1 MAVVGEITRISGP
14 AVIAR
19 GLAGARMY
27 DIVRVGKEKL
37 IGEIIR
43 LDGDTAFVQVYED
56 TSGLYVGEP
65 VESTDAPLTLE
76 LGPGMLSGV
85 SDGIQRPLDKIREA
99 QGDFISRGVVVNALD
114 RSRKWAFVPKVKKG
128 DRVGPGD
135 VIGEVQEYSYAH
147 RIMVPPTVDGG
158 EIAEVR
164 SGEFTVT
171 DEVARLT
178 NRTSLRLMQTWPV
191 RIPRPV
197 ARKLDPTELFVTG
210 QRILDVLFPVA
221 MGGTA
226 AIPGPFG
233 SGKTVVQQTLA
244 KWSNADI
251 IVYVGCG
258 ERGNEMTDVLIEF
271 AELNDPRTGRPIME
285 RTNLVANTSN
295 MPVAAREASI
305 YTGVT
310 MAEYFRDM
318 GYRVALMADSTSRW
332 AEALREISSRLE
344 EMPAEEGY
352 PPYLASRLS
361 AFYER
366 AGRAVV
372 LGREERVGAVTVV
385 GAVSPPGGDLS
396 EPVTQSTLRIVGT
409 FWSLDAQLA
418 YRRHFPAINWNRS
431 YSLYE
436 SLLTPWY
443 TKNVAEDFTDQR
455 AWLSAMLAR
464 EASLQDV
471 VQLVGPDALQDQERM
486 VIETGRMI
494 REYFLQQSAFS
505 DVDAFSS
512 LEKAYG
518 MIRGIRTFYELA
530 VAALERGKEI
540 DEIIN
545 LPQIEQIARFKE
557 VPNDKFP
564 AYIDT
569 FLRTLPGAFEAVPA
583 GGGGGAVGS
592 GDGQAARG
600 GAVTGGGA
608 AGHGPAA
615 ERKA

>member
-1 MAVVGEITRISGP
+1 MAAVTGVITRISGP
-14 AVIAR
+14 AVIAQ

-43 LDGDTAFVQVYED
+43 LDGETAFVQVYED

-65 VESTDAPLTLE
+65 VESTDAPLALE
-76 LGPGMLSGV
+76 LAPGMLS
-85 SDGIQRPLDKIREA
+85 SIFDGIQRPLDKIREA
-99 QGDFISRGVVVNALD
+99 QGDFISRGVVVNSLD
-114 RSRKWAFVPKVKKG
+114 RARKWTFVPKVKTG

-147 RIMVPPTVDGG
+147 RIMVPPDVPES
-158 EIAEVR
+158 EIAEIHA
-164 SGEFTVT
+164 GEFTIIET
-171 DEVARLT
+171 VARLKSGT
-178 NRTSLRLMQTWPV
+178 ELRMMQTWPV
-191 RIPRPV
+191 RVPRPV
-197 ARKLDPTELFVTG
+197 VRKLEPTELFVTG
-210 QRILDVLFPVA
+210 QRVLDVLYPVA

-226 AIPGPFG
+226 AVPGPFG
-233 SGKTVVQQTLA
+233 SGKTVVQQTLS

-258 ERGNEMTDVLIEF
+258 ERGNEMTEVLTEF
-271 AELNDPRTGRPIME
+271 PELEDPRNGRPLME
-285 RTNLVANTSN
+285 RTILVANTSN

-372 LGREERVGAVTVV
+372 LGKDERVGAVTVV

-409 FWSLDAQLA
+409 YWSLDAQLA

-436 SLLTPWY
+436 ALLNSWY
-443 TKNVAEDFTDQR
+443 QKNVAEDFIDQR
-455 AWLSAMLAR
+455 AWLSAILAR
-464 EASLQDV
+464 EAGLQEV

-486 VIETGRMI
+486 VIEAGKMI

-505 DVDAFSS
+505 DVDASCS
-512 LEKAYG
+512 LEKAYW
-518 MIRGIRTFYELA
+518 MVRGIRAFYEQALA
-530 VAALERGKEI
+530 SLEHGKVI
-540 DEIIN
+540 DDIIN
-545 LPQIEQIARFKE
+545 LPQNEQIARFKE
-557 VPNDKFP
+557 IPNDKFR
-564 AYIDT
+564 AYIDE
-569 FLRTLPGAFEAVPA
+569 FLKSLPAAF
-583 GGGGGAVGS
+583 
-592 GDGQAARG
+592 
-600 GAVTGGGA
+600 GA
-608 AGHGPAA
+608 APAAAGNGHAAPAAA
-615 ERKA
+615 ERKG

>member
-14 AVIAR
+14 AVIAK

-43 LDGDTAFVQVYED
+43 LDGNTAFVQVYED

-65 VESTDAPLTLE
+65 VESTDAPLQLE
-76 LGPGMLSGV
+76 LGPGMLSGIY
-85 SDGIQRPLDKIREA
+85 DGIQRPLDKIRDL
-99 QGDFISRGVVVNALD
+99 QGDFISRGVIVNSLD
-114 RSRKWAFVPKVKKG
+114 RERKWTFVPKVKAG

-135 VIGEVQEYSYAH
+135 ILGEVQEYSYAH
-147 RIMVPPTVDGG
+147 RIMVPPDAEAD
-158 EIAEVR
+158 EIQEIR
-164 SGEFTVT
+164 GGEFTVT
-171 DEVARLT
+171 EVIGKLKSGRE
-178 NRTSLRLMQTWPV
+178 LRMMTTWPV
-191 RIPRPV
+191 RVPRPA
-197 ARKLDPTELFVTG
+197 ARKLEPTELFITG
-210 QRILDVLFPVA
+210 QRVLDVLFPVA

-226 AIPGPFG
+226 AVPGPFG
-233 SGKTVVQQTLA
+233 SGKTVVQQTLS

-258 ERGNEMTDVLIEF
+258 ERGNEMTDVLTEF
-271 AELNDPRTGRPIME
+271 PELEDPRNGRPLME
-285 RTNLVANTSN
+285 RTILVANTSN

-372 LGREERVGAVTVV
+372 LGKPERVGAVTVV

-396 EPVTQSTLRIVGT
+396 EPVTQSTLRIVGA

-418 YRRHFPAINWNRS
+418 YRRHFPSINWNRS

-436 SLLTPWY
+436 TLLNAWY
-443 TKNVAEDFTDQR
+443 GEHVAKDFTDQR

-464 EASLQDV
+464 EAGLQEV
-471 VQLVGPDALQDQERM
+471 VQLVGPDALQDDERL
-486 VIETGRMI
+486 VIELGRMI
-494 REYFLQQSAFS
+494 REFFLQQSAFS
-505 DVDAFSS
+505 EVDASCS
-512 LEKAYG
+512 LDKAYW
-518 MIRGIRTFYELA
+518 MIRGMRAFYEQA
-530 VAALERGKEI
+530 GAALKRGDVTI
-540 DEIIN
+540 DEVIN
-545 LPQIEQIARFKE
+545 LPQNEVIARFKE
-557 VPNDKFP
+557 VPNDKFR
-564 AYIDT
+564 AHIDE
-569 FLRTLPGAFEAVPA
+569 FLKTLPDAFK
-583 GGGGGAVGS
+583 GS
-592 GDGQAARG
+592 GKTAVSVAGNGQAKEAAR
-600 GAVTGGGA
+600 
-608 AGHGPAA
+608 
-615 ERKA
+615 